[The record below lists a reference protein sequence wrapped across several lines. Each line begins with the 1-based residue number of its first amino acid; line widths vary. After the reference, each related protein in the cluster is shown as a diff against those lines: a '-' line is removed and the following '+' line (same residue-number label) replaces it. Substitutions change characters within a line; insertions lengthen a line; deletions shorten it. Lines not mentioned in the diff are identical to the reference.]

1 MDPDSTALNRTIQEL
16 LTFQYYLFTPVY
28 SLVLIFG
35 LLGNLGALYYFLCK
49 IKQKS
54 PSNVYIINLAVADT
68 LFLCTLPFRIHYH
81 FNDSKWVLKD
91 AMCRITGTIHFANI
105 YISFT
110 FMTCI
115 CVDRYIATVHPHT
128 YLQLRNKGL
137 STKVSAAVW
146 LISGAFMLAVMLE
159 CPGVTE
165 DMRCFENFTSEQWN
179 TLTPYSTV
187 SLIFG
192 SLLPSVVILVCYP
205 IVAHRIARINSCTA
219 RGARRIIYAI
229 LAITVLCFL
238 PYHIVH
244 LVYLLSRTGFLTEKF
259 WIARRVTTAL
269 ISLNSLLDP
278 LLYYFATGH
287 YRWRLKRLRFRR
299 KKGVYSISND
309 L

>member
-1 MDPDSTALNRTIQEL
+1 MDLPSTTLNQTTEEY
-16 LTFQYYLFTPVY
+16 LTLQYHLFTPVY
-28 SLVLIFG
+28 TLVLVFG
-35 LLGNLGALYYFLCK
+35 LLGNLGALYYFIFK

-81 FNDSKWVLKD
+81 VNDSIWMFKD

-128 YLQLRNKGL
+128 YLQLRNKAI

-159 CPGVTE
+159 SPGVTE
-165 DMRCFENFTSEQWN
+165 DMRCFENFTSDQWEH
-179 TLTPYSTV
+179 LAPYSSV

-192 SLLPSVVILVCYP
+192 SLVPSVVILVCYP
-205 IVAHRIARINSCTA
+205 IVARRIGRINNNTA

-244 LVYLLSRTGFLTEKF
+244 LVYLMSRTVLQTKKF
-259 WIARRVTTAL
+259 WTARRVTMAL

-287 YRWRLKRLRFRR
+287 YRWRLKQLSF
-299 KKGVYSISND
+299 KKKRGVYSISNN

>member
-1 MDPDSTALNRTIQEL
+1 MDPLSTTSNQTTEGF
-16 LTFQYYLFTPVY
+16 LTLQYHLFTPVY
-28 SLVLIFG
+28 TLVLVFG
-35 LLGNLGALYYFLCK
+35 LLGNLGALYYFICK

-81 FNDSKWVLKD
+81 VNDSIWVFKD

-128 YLQLRNKGL
+128 YLQLRNKAI
-137 STKVSAAVW
+137 STKVSVAVW

-165 DMRCFENFTSEQWN
+165 NMRCFENFTSEQWEH
-179 TLTPYSTV
+179 LAPYSSV

-205 IVAHRIARINSCTA
+205 IVARRIARINNYTA

-244 LVYLLSRTGFLTEKF
+244 LVYLMSRTVLHTKMF
-259 WIARRVTTAL
+259 WTARRVTMAL

-287 YRWRLKRLRFRR
+287 NRWRLKRLGFKNKR
-299 KKGVYSISND
+299 GVYSISNN